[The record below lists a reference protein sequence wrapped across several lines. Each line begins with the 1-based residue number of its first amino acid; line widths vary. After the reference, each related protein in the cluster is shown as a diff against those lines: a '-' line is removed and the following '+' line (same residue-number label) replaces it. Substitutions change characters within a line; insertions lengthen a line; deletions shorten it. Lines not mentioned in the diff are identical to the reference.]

1 MLLDLFPLK
10 LVAGAVFFLAILIV
24 AIVASAR

>member
-10 LVAGAVFFLAILIV
+10 LAAGAVFFLAIILV
-24 AIVASAR
+24 TIVASAR